1 MSRIDDLI
9 EQLAPGGICYRELG
23 AVAAYSTT
31 RVDAAELDAT
41 NFVGVD
47 NLLPNKQGKVDAS
60 YLPNT
65 ARLTAYQE
73 GDLLLGNI
81 RPYLKKVWLATNA
94 GGCSGDV
101 LALRIF
107 AGMLPMLLPEFLFYL
122 LSSDSFFAYS
132 MQHAKGAKMPR
143 GNKEAIMRY
152 RIPVPPLEVQHEIV
166 RILDTFTELETELE
180 AELEA
185 RRRQYDHYRSQILDL
200 GEDVAWRPLREVA
213 EVRSGW
219 GFPHS
224 YQGQTDGDLPFFKVS
239 DMNSPGNETVMY
251 SSSNYVSRAVA
262 RTLGARPTPEGT
274 VIFPKIGAAVAT
286 NKKRLLAVQSVYDN
300 NVMGLV
306 PGNRL
311 EPRFLYYWMTTIDL
325 SRLAHNSGAV
335 PSIRASEMAA
345 FRIPVPELTAQR
357 EIASTLDKFN
367 AMISDLSVGLPAELA
382 ARRRQYEYYRDRLL
396 TFQEAAS

>member
-152 RIPVPPLEVQHEIV
+152 RALH
-166 RILDTFTELETELE
+166 D
-180 AELEA
+180 
-185 RRRQYDHYRSQILDL
+185 
-200 GEDVAWRPLREVA
+200 
-213 EVRSGW
+213 
-219 GFPHS
+219 
-224 YQGQTDGDLPFFKVS
+224 
-239 DMNSPGNETVMY
+239 
-251 SSSNYVSRAVA
+251 
-262 RTLGARPTPEGT
+262 
-274 VIFPKIGAAVAT
+274 
-286 NKKRLLAVQSVYDN
+286 
-300 NVMGLV
+300 
-306 PGNRL
+306 
-311 EPRFLYYWMTTIDL
+311 
-325 SRLAHNSGAV
+325 
-335 PSIRASEMAA
+335 
-345 FRIPVPELTAQR
+345 
-357 EIASTLDKFN
+357 
-367 AMISDLSVGLPAELA
+367 
-382 ARRRQYEYYRDRLL
+382 
-396 TFQEAAS
+396 

>member
-152 RIPVPPLEVQHEIV
+152 RIPVPPLEVQREIV
-166 RILDTFTELETELE
+166 RILDTFTALEAELE

-185 RRRQYDHYRSQILDL
+185 RRRQYAHYAEHLLVSADEVPRVNL
-200 GEDVAWRPLREVA
+200 GDVAKIVRGASPRPIQSYITA
-213 EVRSGW
+213 E
-219 GFPHS
+219 P
-224 YQGQTDGDLPFFKVS
+224 DGVPW
-239 DMNSPGNETVMY
+239 
-251 SSSNYVSRAVA
+251 
-262 RTLGARPTPEGT
+262 
-274 VIFPKIGAAVAT
+274 IKIG
-286 NKKRLLAVQSVYDN
+286 D
-300 NVMGLV
+300 V
-306 PGNRL
+306 PVGGKYITR
-311 EPRFLYYWMTTIDL
+311 
-325 SRLAHNSGAV
+325 
-335 PSIRASEMAA
+335 
-345 FRIPVPELTAQR
+345 TAQR
-357 EIASTLDKFN
+357 VTSMGAAKSRTVKPGDFVLSNSMSFGRPYISKITGCIHDGWLA
-367 AMISDLSVGLPAELA
+367 ISDFEEAFIPDYLYYLLRSAQVQEQFERRAGAGTVKNLNADIVRTVSVPVPPRSRQQEVVMLLDRFDALVNNLSVGLPAELA
-382 ARRRQYEYYRDRLL
+382 ARRKQYEYYRDRLL
-396 TFQEAAS
+396 GFEEVAS